1 MRNAEI
7 AGTEFACFPS
17 TNQLSRRSARFNAEA
32 SARPISVD
40 DKTFQVLGMARDL
53 YALSNGVFD
62 PTIAPFRAP
71 DFCRGA
77 SERRPDGVSFTDVEL
92 LQGNRVQ
99 FRHAG
104 IRLDLGGIAKGFA
117 VDEAI
122 TALRTAGLES
132 GLVNAGG
139 DLRAFGRHLS
149 PVEIQHPCRPGN
161 TLAALAI
168 SNQAVTTSGHYFAD
182 RLRPAARTG
191 TFVHPRFVHSK
202 VIYFR

>member
-1 MRNAEI
+1 MQRHPLDRYRWMIKPFKCLEWRAI
-7 AGTEFACFPS
+7 S
-17 TNQLSRRSARFNAEA
+17 TRSRMVFSIRQS
-32 SARPISVD
+32 RP
-40 DKTFQVLGMARDL
+40 T
-53 YALSNGVFD
+53 
-62 PTIAPFRAP
+62 FRAP

-168 SNQAVTTSGHYFAD
+168 SNQAVATSGHYFAD